1 MTNNPYATLSQSD
14 NSTVL
19 SFTLEDGSSF
29 PIISTYTVGQS
40 HAVIALVVASCI
52 SLIAAVGLLSAIA
65 ISAFNT
71 RMVKDPNMFVR
82 THVVYYFVSLLL
94 SDILQAIGSIMNSA
108 WITKQAVVYDSL
120 CTAQGVIK
128 QTADVGI
135 ALWSLVIA
143 TRTFLVLF
151 LRVPHKRY
159 TMWITLTANWSLLGA
174 IVIAGPAT
182 ASDKRGPF
190 YGISGAWCWISSS
203 YSTKRIALDYM
214 VMFISAL
221 LAFILY
227 FLVFLK
233 MRGIVRSQ
241 ALSTSVASADRERD
255 EKYEHKLARQM
266 LLYPVAYTILILPIA
281 CCRFSAWSGHKV
293 PFGVTI
299 FSAFIY
305 LLSGLVHVILFA
317 STRRILPPRSM
328 IPKFLISNPQ
338 VLLASTAVP
347 DGDFD
352 SYYDGAESQ
361 HSWVNH
367 AAAEKKDGGAIIEP
381 FDPRNPFA
389 DPVLPPIDEAVIR
402 RVRSPDS
409 ERSSSRATPR
419 ALSPVPGDYPDLR
432 AVPPSQGTQR
442 GQRVELSE
450 AETDLVD
457 EPAAQIS
464 PAPTHREGERMELP
478 HTPLS
483 ARRYT

>member
-1 MTNNPYATLSQSD
+1 MTDPLYVTLTKMD
-14 NSTVL
+14 NSTIL
-19 SFTLEDGSSF
+19 SITLEDGSF
-29 PIISTYTVGQS
+29 PVISTYTVSQS
-40 HAVIALVVASCI
+40 RAVIALVVASCI
-52 SLIAAVGLLSAIA
+52 SLIATVGLLSAIA

-82 THVVYYFVSLLL
+82 THVVFYFISLLL

-108 WITKQAVVYDSL
+108 WVTKQAVIYDSL

-159 TMWITLTANWSLLGA
+159 TMWITLIANWSLLGA

-182 ASDKRGPF
+182 TSDKLGPF
-190 YGISGAWCWISSS
+190 YGISGIWCWISPN

-227 FLVFLK
+227 LLVFLK
-233 MRGIVRSQ
+233 MRGIVRAQ
-241 ALSTSVASADRERD
+241 ALSTSVASADRERN

-281 CCRFSAWSGHKV
+281 CCRFSAWSGHEV

-299 FSAFIY
+299 FSDFIY
-305 LLSGLVHVILFA
+305 LMSGLVHVILFA
-317 STRRILPPRSM
+317 STRRLLPPRSM

-338 VLLASTAVP
+338 ALLATTALP

-352 SYYDGAESQ
+352 SYYDDAASQ
-361 HSWVNH
+361 HSWH
-367 AAAEKKDGGAIIEP
+367 AVEKNGGVIEAP
-381 FDPRNPFA
+381 DSRSNPFA

-409 ERSSSRATPR
+409 SERGSSRSSPR
-419 ALSPVPGDYPDLR
+419 SMSPVPGDYNAGPR
-432 AVPPSQGTQR
+432 AIHRS
-442 GQRVELSE
+442 LSREE
-450 AETDLVD
+450 AELGD
-457 EPAAQIS
+457 ESAAQIS
-464 PAPTHREGERMELP
+464 PAPTHRSGERMELP
-478 HTPLS
+478 QTPVS
-483 ARRYT
+483 AHRYFEAS

>member
-1 MTNNPYATLSQSD
+1 MTDPLYATLTKVD

-19 SFTLEDGSSF
+19 SITLEDVALHVGSNPSL
-29 PIISTYTVGQS
+29 ISNRLS
-40 HAVIALVVASCI
+40 WFASCI
-52 SLIAAVGLLSAIA
+52 SLIATVGLLSAIA

-71 RMVKDPNMFVR
+71 RMVKNPNMFVR
-82 THVVYYFVSLLL
+82 THVVFYFISLLL

-108 WITKQAVVYDSL
+108 WVTEQAVIYDSL

-151 LRVPHKRY
+151 LRVPDKRY
-159 TMWITLTANWSLLGA
+159 TMWITLIANWSLLGA

-182 ASDKRGPF
+182 TSDKLGPF
-190 YGISGAWCWISSS
+190 YGISGIWCWISPN

-227 FLVFLK
+227 LLVFLK
-233 MRGIVRSQ
+233 MRGIVRAQ
-241 ALSTSVASADRERD
+241 PHSTSVASADRERN

-266 LLYPVAYTILILPIA
+266 LLYPIAYTILILPIA
-281 CCRFSAWSGHKV
+281 CCRFFAWTGHEV

-299 FSAFIY
+299 FSDFIY
-305 LLSGLVHVILFA
+305 LMSGLVHVVLFA

-338 VLLASTAVP
+338 ALLTSTALP
-347 DGDFD
+347 DGEFD
-352 SYYDGAESQ
+352 SYYDDATSER
-361 HSWVNH
+361 SWY
-367 AAAEKKDGGAIIEP
+367 ATEKKSGRVIEAP
-381 FDPRNPFA
+381 DTRNPFA

-402 RVRSPDS
+402 RVRSPDPS
-409 ERSSSRATPR
+409 ERSSSRGSPR
-419 ALSPVPGDYPDLR
+419 SLSPVPGNYNAGPR
-432 AVPPSQGTQR
+432 AVPLSLKTQK
-442 GQRVELSE
+442 GQLELSREE
-450 AETDLVD
+450 ADLGD
-457 EPAAQIS
+457 ESAAQIS
-464 PAPTHREGERMELP
+464 PTPTHRSGERMELP
-478 HTPLS
+478 QTPVS
-483 ARRYT
+483 AHRYFEAS

>member
-1 MTNNPYATLSQSD
+1 MTDPLYATLTKVD

-19 SFTLEDGSSF
+19 SIILEDGSF
-29 PIISTYTVGQS
+29 PIISTYTVSQS

-52 SLIAAVGLLSAIA
+52 SLVATVGLLSAIA

-82 THVVYYFVSLLL
+82 THVVFYFISLLL

-108 WITKQAVVYDSL
+108 WVTEQAVIYDS
-120 CTAQGVIK
+120 
-128 QTADVGI
+128 
-135 ALWSLVIA
+135 ALHSSRRRMLELLSGLWCGRQVIA

-159 TMWITLTANWSLLGA
+159 TMWITLIANWSLLGA

-182 ASDKRGPF
+182 TSDKLGPF
-190 YGISGAWCWISSS
+190 YGISGIWCWISPN

-227 FLVFLK
+227 LLVFLK
-233 MRGIVRSQ
+233 MRGIVRAQ
-241 ALSTSVASADRERD
+241 AHSTSVASADRERN

-266 LLYPVAYTILILPIA
+266 LLYPIAYTILILPIA
-281 CCRFSAWSGHKV
+281 CCRFFAWTGHEV

-299 FSAFIY
+299 FSDFIY
-305 LLSGLVHVILFA
+305 LMSGLVHVILFA

-338 VLLASTAVP
+338 ALLTSTALP
-347 DGDFD
+347 DGEFD
-352 SYYDGAESQ
+352 SYYDDATSER
-361 HSWVNH
+361 SWY
-367 AAAEKKDGGAIIEP
+367 ATEKKSGRVIEAP
-381 FDPRNPFA
+381 DTRNPFA

-409 ERSSSRATPR
+409 SEHSSSRGSPR
-419 ALSPVPGDYPDLR
+419 SLSPVPGNYNAGPR
-432 AVPPSQGTQR
+432 AVPLSLKTQK
-442 GQRVELSE
+442 GQLELSREEVELG
-450 AETDLVD
+450 D
-457 EPAAQIS
+457 ESAAQIS
-464 PAPTHREGERMELP
+464 PVPTHRSGERMELP
-478 HTPLS
+478 QTPVS
-483 ARRYT
+483 AHRYFEAS

>member
-1 MTNNPYATLSQSD
+1 MTDPLYATLTKVD

-19 SFTLEDGSSF
+19 SITLEDGSF
-29 PIISTYTVGQS
+29 PIISTYTVSQS

-52 SLIAAVGLLSAIA
+52 SLIATVGLLSAIA

-71 RMVKDPNMFVR
+71 RMVKNPNMFVR
-82 THVVYYFVSLLL
+82 THVVFYFISLLL

-108 WITKQAVVYDSL
+108 WVTEQAVIYDSL

-151 LRVPHKRY
+151 LRVPDKRY
-159 TMWITLTANWSLLGA
+159 TMWITLIANWSLLGA

-182 ASDKRGPF
+182 TSDKLGPF
-190 YGISGAWCWISSS
+190 YGISGIWCWISPN

-227 FLVFLK
+227 LLVFLK
-233 MRGIVRSQ
+233 MRGIVRAQ
-241 ALSTSVASADRERD
+241 PHSTSVASADRERN

-266 LLYPVAYTILILPIA
+266 LLYPIAYTILILPIA
-281 CCRFSAWSGHKV
+281 CCRFFAWTGHEV

-299 FSAFIY
+299 FSDFIY
-305 LLSGLVHVILFA
+305 LMSGLVHVVLFA

-338 VLLASTAVP
+338 ALLTSTALP
-347 DGDFD
+347 DGEFD
-352 SYYDGAESQ
+352 SYYDDATSER
-361 HSWVNH
+361 SWY
-367 AAAEKKDGGAIIEP
+367 ATEKKSGRVIEAP
-381 FDPRNPFA
+381 DTRNPFA

-402 RVRSPDS
+402 RVRSPDPS
-409 ERSSSRATPR
+409 ERSSSRGSPR
-419 ALSPVPGDYPDLR
+419 SLSPVPGNYNAGPR
-432 AVPPSQGTQR
+432 AVPLSLKTQK
-442 GQRVELSE
+442 GQLELSREE
-450 AETDLVD
+450 ADLGD
-457 EPAAQIS
+457 ESAAQIS
-464 PAPTHREGERMELP
+464 PTPTHRSGERMELP
-478 HTPLS
+478 QSPVS
-483 ARRYT
+483 AHRYFEAS

>member
-1 MTNNPYATLSQSD
+1 MTDPLYATLTNVD

-19 SFTLEDGSSF
+19 SITLEDGSF
-29 PIISTYTVGQS
+29 PIISTYTVSQS

-52 SLIAAVGLLSAIA
+52 SLIATVGLLSAIA

-71 RMVKDPNMFVR
+71 RMVKNPNMFVR
-82 THVVYYFVSLLL
+82 THVVFYFISLLL
-94 SDILQAIGSIMNSA
+94 SDILQAIGSIINSA
-108 WITKQAVVYDSL
+108 WVTEQAVIYDSL

-159 TMWITLTANWSLLGA
+159 TMWITLIANWSLLGA
-174 IVIAGPAT
+174 IVIAGPAMT
-182 ASDKRGPF
+182 SDKLGPF
-190 YGISGAWCWISSS
+190 YGISGIWCWISPN

-227 FLVFLK
+227 LLVFLK
-233 MRGIVRSQ
+233 MRGIVRAQ
-241 ALSTSVASADRERD
+241 AHSTSVASADQERN

-266 LLYPVAYTILILPIA
+266 LLYPIAYTILILPIA
-281 CCRFSAWSGHKV
+281 CCRFFAWTGHEV

-299 FSAFIY
+299 FSDFIY
-305 LLSGLVHVILFA
+305 LMSGLVHVVLFA

-338 VLLASTAVP
+338 ALLTSTALP
-347 DGDFD
+347 DGEFD
-352 SYYDGAESQ
+352 SYYDDATSER
-361 HSWVNH
+361 SWYAV
-367 AAAEKKDGGAIIEP
+367 EKKSGRVIEAPDG
-381 FDPRNPFA
+381 RNPFA

-409 ERSSSRATPR
+409 SERSSSRGTPR
-419 ALSPVPGDYPDLR
+419 SLSPVPGEYNAGPR
-432 AVPPSQGTQR
+432 AVPLSLKTQK
-442 GQRVELSE
+442 GQLERSREE
-450 AETDLVD
+450 ADLGD
-457 EPAAQIS
+457 ESAAQIS
-464 PAPTHREGERMELP
+464 PTPTHRSGERMELP
-478 HTPLS
+478 QTPVS
-483 ARRYT
+483 AHRYFEAS

>member
-1 MTNNPYATLSQSD
+1 MTDPLYATLTDMD
-14 NSTVL
+14 NSIVL
-19 SFTLEDGSSF
+19 SITLEDGSF
-29 PIISTYTVGQS
+29 PVISTYTVSQS
-40 HAVIALVVASCI
+40 RAVIALVVASCI
-52 SLIAAVGLLSAIA
+52 SLIATVGLLSAIA

-82 THVVYYFVSLLL
+82 THVVFYFISLLL
-94 SDILQAIGSIMNSA
+94 SDMLQAIGSIMNSA
-108 WITKQAVVYDSL
+108 WVTEQAVIYDSL

-159 TMWITLTANWSLLGA
+159 TMWITLIANWSLLGA

-182 ASDKRGPF
+182 ASDKLGPF
-190 YGISGAWCWISSS
+190 YGISGIWCWISPN

-227 FLVFLK
+227 LLVFLK
-233 MRGIVRSQ
+233 MRGIVRAQ
-241 ALSTSVASADRERD
+241 AHSTSVASAGRERN

-281 CCRFSAWSGHKV
+281 CCRFSAWTGHEV

-299 FSAFIY
+299 FSDFIY
-305 LLSGLVHVILFA
+305 LMSGLVHVVLFA

-338 VLLASTAVP
+338 ALLTSTALP
-347 DGDFD
+347 DGEFD
-352 SYYDGAESQ
+352 SYYNDAESER
-361 HSWVNH
+361 SWYAV
-367 AAAEKKDGGAIIEP
+367 EKKNGGVIEAP
-381 FDPRNPFA
+381 DARNPFA

-409 ERSSSRATPR
+409 SERSSPR
-419 ALSPVPGDYPDLR
+419 PLSPVPGDYNAGPR
-432 AVPPSQGTQR
+432 AVPLSLKTQK
-442 GQRVELSE
+442 GQLELSREE
-450 AETDLVD
+450 ADLGN
-457 EPAAQIS
+457 ESAAQIS
-464 PAPTHREGERMELP
+464 PTPTHRSGERMELP
-478 HTPLS
+478 QTPVS
-483 ARRYT
+483 AHRYFEAS